1 MELKLEQTAPHRV
14 GAFLTGVLAFSASKW
29 LTSSSLVLMTI
40 YLPLKGG
47 ITYKDGEEQRLW
59 LKVEQTPS
67 HQVALFPCTCLGIL
81 LQKARV
87 AVYSAHCHT
96 QMVKGRDFAQNVFRN
111 TA

>member
-1 MELKLEQTAPHRV
+1 MELKLEQTAPHQV
-14 GAFLTGVLAFSASKW
+14 GAILTRLLAFSASKW
-29 LTSSSLVLMTI
+29 LTSLLIALMTM
-40 YLPLKGG
+40 LTWSKGG
-47 ITYKDGEEQRLW
+47 ISYKDGEEQRLR